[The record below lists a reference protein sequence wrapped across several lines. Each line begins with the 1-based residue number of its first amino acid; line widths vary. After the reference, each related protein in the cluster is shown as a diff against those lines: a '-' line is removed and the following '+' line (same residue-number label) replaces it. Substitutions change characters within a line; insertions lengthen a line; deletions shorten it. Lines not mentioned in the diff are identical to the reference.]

1 MSRVSPSRRD
11 RNSMLLEAG
20 MTLASQ
26 LSLPAILQRLAD
38 LAVELTEARYGA
50 LGVLGRDGMLV
61 DFITTGMTEDQRRA
75 IGHLP
80 VGRGILGVL
89 IRDVRPLRLVDLTQ
103 DPRSVGFPP
112 NHPPMR
118 SFLGAPVV
126 ARGLVYGNLYLTE
139 KQGADEFSAE
149 DERALTVLAAQAGVA
164 IDNAR
169 LYEEA
174 QQRSRRL
181 EALRELAGAILGGS
195 ELNVALGLAA
205 RRARELVEADLT
217 TIALPG
223 GRPGALVLEV
233 AEGHGAERL
242 RGLEM
247 PIEGTI
253 SGEVIRGGKTVVVT
267 DAAADERVFQPI
279 VEFGES
285 GPAMFVP
292 LRSEGQTFG
301 TLMVARRSGRPGFS
315 DAGIELM
322 ETFADQAAVA
332 FRYASAQRQIQ
343 RLAVLEDRERIAR
356 DLHDGAIQA
365 LFAAG
370 MSLQGTAMLARDAEI
385 DRRIQDVVG
394 ELDRVIRDLRN
405 YIFGLRPGVLADRQL
420 GNALREL
427 AGELER
433 RSGVTTVVDVDAQVV
448 SELAPRA
455 TDIVQFAREALSNV
469 SRHAQAVT
477 CRVSLRRE
485 DDRAVLEI
493 DDDGRGFDPEL
504 VEQGQ
509 GLGNLAA
516 RAASLGGDL
525 QIRSSL
531 AEGTTVSVRIPL

>member
-149 DERALTVLAAQAGVA
+149 DERALSVLAAQAGVA

-301 TLMVARRSGRPGFS
+301 TLMVVS
-315 DAGIELM
+315 DVGIELM

-420 GNALREL
+420 GNALREF